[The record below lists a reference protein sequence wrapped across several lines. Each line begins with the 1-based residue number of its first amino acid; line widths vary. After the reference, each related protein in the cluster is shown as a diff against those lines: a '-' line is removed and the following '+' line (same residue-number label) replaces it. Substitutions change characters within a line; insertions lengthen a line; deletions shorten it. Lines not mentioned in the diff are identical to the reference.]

1 MSNKTMKNK
10 DIIVSQAEQI
20 VKLNNQI
27 DRLKKQ
33 IYDLKKCFVDDMK
46 SVNEAMEELDVKF
59 QNGELTSDKHAEIQ
73 KKVSLRMNPYRYC
86 LDKIMIDHKK
96 NNGSFLEEEARGK

>member
-1 MSNKTMKNK
+1 MNKK
-10 DIIVSQAEQI
+10 DIIVSQSEQI

-73 KKVSLRMNPYRYC
+73 GKVFFRMNPNRYC

-96 NNGSFLEEEARGK
+96 NNGSFLRKSARGE

>member
-1 MSNKTMKNK
+1 MNKK
-10 DIIVSQAEQI
+10 DIIVSQSEQI

-59 QNGELTSDKHAEIQ
+59 KNGELTSDKHAEIQ
-73 KKVSLRMNPYRYC
+73 RKVSHRMNPYLYC

-96 NNGSFLEEEARGK
+96 NNGSFLEEEARGN